1 MYDQYALLD
10 QLCLTLYVVPLPV
23 PLPAYLVARFI
34 DAALLGASS
43 YAKTSFPHTFGGGIC
58 MFPCGLIYLTER
70 MLFGWFV
77 CTPHPWRQR
86 WECGNGGEQMGT
98 PSSSMDPS
106 STLRGI
112 EASLSNSSLVQSK

>member
-43 YAKTSFPHTFGGGIC
+43 VRKNVIPAHFWRWHLYVSMRAYILDGTNAF
-58 MFPCGLIYLTER
+58 
-70 MLFGWFV
+70 WVV
-77 CTPHPWRQR
+77 CVHPAPMATTVGMRQ
-86 WECGNGGEQMGT
+86 WW
-98 PSSSMDPS
+98 
-106 STLRGI
+106 
-112 EASLSNSSLVQSK
+112 